1 MKTLFGIFLAAILI
15 VLTACGEVIT
25 PQPTQEAAL
34 PASTSPPAATPT
46 LPPRLTATAPL
57 LPPATT
63 ATPTITP
70 TPVMHVV
77 QAGEA
82 LYTIALA
89 YGVSVEALQNANG
102 ITDPQFLQPGQE
114 LIIPTGEEAAETTF
128 GVLLPT
134 STPLPF
140 EKRGV
145 VFYETPVG
153 SLLGLGEIV
162 NTTEFNLT
170 NVQVRVT
177 LFDAAGALLTEAD
190 AFVDAEF
197 IPPGERSPFRIL
209 FTAPPPTWASYDVA
223 IIRGEAAGPL
233 VDSYVPIAVAEV
245 EGGLSGSQFQVRGV
259 VQNTSDGRSAKNVHV
274 IVTTYDAQGLV
285 TGSRQSAVEV
295 EGALAP
301 GATAP
306 FSSLFTFYGDVPAD
320 FHVIALGRVAAE

>member
-1 MKTLFGIFLAAILI
+1 MKRIFGIFLAAILI

-25 PQPTQEAAL
+25 PQPTTEIAL
-34 PASTSPPAATPT
+34 PASTSHPIATAT
-46 LPPRLTATAPL
+46 LPPRLTATALL

-70 TPVMHVV
+70 TPILHVV

-89 YGVSVEALQNANG
+89 YGVNVEALQNANG
-102 ITDPQFLQPGQE
+102 VTDPQSLQPGQQ
-114 LIIPTGEEAAETTF
+114 LIIPTGEEATETTF

-145 VFYETPVG
+145 AFYETPVG
-153 SLLGLGEIV
+153 SLLGLGEVV
-162 NTTEFNLT
+162 NTTDFDIT

-177 LFDAAGALLTEAD
+177 LFDAADTLLTVAD
-190 AFVDAEF
+190 AFVDADL

-209 FTAPPPTWASYDVA
+209 FTAPPSTWASYEVT
-223 IIRGEAAGPL
+223 IIRGDAAGPL
-233 VDSYVPIAVAEV
+233 MDSYVPIAVTEV
-245 EGGLSGSQFQVRGV
+245 EGGLSGSQFQVRGI
-259 VQNTSDGRSAKNVHV
+259 VQNTSDGWGAKNVRV
-274 IVTTYDAQGLV
+274 ILTTYDAQGVV
-285 TGSRQSAVEV
+285 TGSRQNKVEV
-295 EGALAP
+295 GGTLAP

-306 FSSLFTFYGDVPAD
+306 FDSLFTFYGDVPAD
-320 FHVIALGRVAAE
+320 FHVIALGRVSTE